1 MFDNARLFN
10 GPDSWVTKHV
20 EGLRAF
26 LEKKMADAGRKKAQ
40 VGSAGLRSAVDTV
53 TIDDKMLT
61 PQMRL
66 HLYHNCSA
74 LQPKQLKDFRELVRQ
89 LCPRAIEDGS
99 NGEVKIDVDAFDFRT
114 FFRVD
119 TWVRMQLPTA

>member
-1 MFDNARLFN
+1 M
-10 GPDSWVTKHV
+10 
-20 EGLRAF
+20 
-26 LEKKMADAGRKKAQ
+26 
-40 VGSAGLRSAVDTV
+40 RSAVDTV
-53 TIDDKMLT
+53 SIDGKMLT

-89 LCPRAIEDGS
+89 LCPTAIEDVPDKP
-99 NGEVKIDVDAFDFRT
+99 GEVKIDVDAFDFRT

-119 TWVRMQLPTA
+119 TWVRLQLPTA

>member
-1 MFDNARLFN
+1 
-10 GPDSWVTKHV
+10 V
-20 EGLRAF
+20 
-26 LEKKMADAGRKKAQ
+26 
-40 VGSAGLRSAVDTV
+40 RSAVDTI

-74 LQPKQLKDFRELVRQ
+74 LQPKQLRDFRELVRQ
-89 LCPRAIEDGS
+89 LCPTAIEDGS

-119 TWVRMQLPTA
+119 TWVRLQLPTPTA